1 MTKPKKLRTFFISI
15 ILIQPWI
22 KKQRKNWKNF
32 INITTNFGGATKKN
46 NKRLKKI
53 NFDVNLASVGLI
65 TAGTIAGGI
74 TLNPI
79 ILGVITG
86 TGLLIKT
93 TSEMNKYANKIE
105 LFKIGLT
112 TYENTLVDLRSF
124 LRGERY
130 FRAEFIRKMHHIDDV
145 IADLYTIP
153 EKIKKKYEKSF
164 SK

>member
-1 MTKPKKLRTFFISI
+1 MISI

-22 KKQRKNWKNF
+22 KKQRNNWKNF
-32 INITTNFGGATKKN
+32 INITTNFGGATKKTV
-46 NKRLKKI
+46 KRLKNI
-53 NFDVNLASVGLI
+53 NLAVNLASVGLI

-93 TSEMNKYANKIE
+93 TSEIKKYANKIE

-112 TYENTLVDLRSF
+112 TYEKTLVDLRSF
-124 LRGERY
+124 LRGKKFFHE
-130 FRAEFIRKMHHIDDV
+130 EFIRKMNLVDGEIV
-145 IADLYTIP
+145 DLYTIP
-153 EKIKKKYEKSF
+153 EKIKKYI
-164 SK
+164 